1 MKNDILKYKLYYFL
15 GIGGIG
21 MSALA
26 RYFKL
31 HQKQVVGYD
40 KTESE
45 LTKQLIQEGI
55 ECYYEENIEKLIKR
69 IKNYLKEEIL
79 VIYTPAIPKTHSEL
93 IYFFNNNFII
103 KKRSEV
109 LGSIVNPFHCIAIAG
124 THGKT
129 TTTSLITHI
138 FYQAQKDIIAFVGG
152 IMTNYQTNFL
162 FRKQNTT
169 TNTIYSIVEADEY
182 DQSFL
187 QLQPEVAVITS
198 VDPDHLDIY
207 QTHENLISTY
217 QIFANRIKENG
228 KLIVHNSVDKFFS
241 NKKNKSVF
249 AVNLSGQINASN
261 IRFQNHKMIFDLN
274 IDNTTYKDIEL
285 GIPGEHNVSNALAAI
300 AVARH
305 FNLSYETIFNALQ
318 TFKGVKRRFEYHI
331 QQNNLVLIDDYAHH
345 PEEIRNLLHSVK
357 KLYPT
362 KKITAIFQPHL
373 YSRTKNFLNEF
384 AEVLSQY
391 TNEVI
396 LLDIYPARELPIPG
410 ISSQTLLNHIQ
421 HPNKKLL
428 QKQDLANFLKNS
440 DHEVILT
447 IGAGD
452 IDLLIPE
459 IKQQLL
465 N

>member
-1 MKNDILKYKLYYFL
+1 VTKDILKYKLYYFL

-31 HQKQVVGYD
+31 NQKQVVGYD

-55 ECYYEENIEKLIKR
+55 ECYYEENIEKLKER
-69 IKNYLKEEIL
+69 IKNYSKEEIL

-93 IYFFNNNFII
+93 IYFLNNNFII

-109 LGSIVNPFHCIAIAG
+109 LGSIVNPLHCIAIAG

-138 FYQAQKDIIAFVGG
+138 FYQAQKDIVAFVGG

-162 FRKQNTT
+162 FKKQNTT
-169 TNTIYSIVEADEY
+169 TDTIYSIVEADEY

-217 QIFANRIKENG
+217 QKFADKIKENG
-228 KLIVHNSVDKFFS
+228 KLIVHKSVDKFFS
-241 NKKNKSVF
+241 NKENKSVF

-261 IRFQNHKMIFDLN
+261 LRFQNDKMLFDLN
-274 IDNTTYKDIEL
+274 IENTTFKDVEL

-305 FNLSYETIFNALQ
+305 YKLPYDTIFNALK
-318 TFKGVKRRFEYHI
+318 TFKGVKRRFEYYI

-345 PEEIRNLLHSVK
+345 PEEIRNFLQSVR

-373 YSRTKNFLNEF
+373 YSRTRDFLNEF

-391 TNEVI
+391 TDEVI
-396 LLDIYPARELPIPG
+396 LLDIYPARELTIPG

-428 QKQDLANFLKNS
+428 QKQALANYLKNS
-440 DHEVILT
+440 HQEVILT